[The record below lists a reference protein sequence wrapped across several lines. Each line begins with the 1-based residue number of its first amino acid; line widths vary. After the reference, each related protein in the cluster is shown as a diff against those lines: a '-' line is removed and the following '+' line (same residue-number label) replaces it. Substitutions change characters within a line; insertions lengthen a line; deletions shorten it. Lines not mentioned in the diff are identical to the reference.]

1 MSKLPSSGINNEIN
15 SSTMNND
22 YKYEDVDYGFTAVD
36 EEELNELRSGPQ
48 EVSVKIDGVDSEI
61 QNLAAKIQELVE
73 LQTDI
78 MSELVD
84 KKQMYE
90 EKLSGLDITSEVT
103 EDKLMKV
110 EKLIMPLLYNLLK
123 NKEKDYIY
131 WPNRE
136 PIIKSQIEKISEIT
150 RGFYEG

>member
-1 MSKLPSSGINNEIN
+1 
-15 SSTMNND
+15 
-22 YKYEDVDYGFTAVD
+22 
-36 EEELNELRSGPQ
+36 
-48 EVSVKIDGVDSEI
+48 
-61 QNLAAKIQELVE
+61 
-73 LQTDI
+73 

-84 KKQMYE
+84 TKQLYQ

-123 NKEKDYIY
+123 NKEKDYIF

-136 PIIKSQIEKISEIT
+136 PIIKTQIEKILEIT
-150 RGFYEG
+150 RTSDEG